1 MRWLIFLRKIDGI
14 LLGVTILLVLFGIAT
29 LYSIA
34 INGETDDMLRVNK
47 QIAFALIG
55 IVLAIAVSIVDYRM
69 YGGFSNLFFV
79 VAVVLLVAVLFL
91 GTEIRGTRGWF
102 VLGGIQLQP
111 VEFVKIC
118 FVVWWSHFLVKRAHK
133 FNEWPTLIL
142 ATTAIAILIGLVL
155 LQPDL
160 GSALVL
166 VAAWIG
172 GLALTNM
179 SWKQWLAFGVLG
191 LLVLIIGW
199 NVALADYQKSRLS
212 TFLHPT
218 EDPLGEGY
226 NVTQSIIA
234 IGSGKFFGRGL
245 GLGSQSQL
253 NFLPEQE
260 TDFIFAV
267 IAEELGFI
275 GASVVLA
282 LFALLFW
289 RMTVLMK
296 NARDDFAV
304 ILAFCVLI
312 VFFFQVV
319 VNVGMNLGLMPVTGI
334 PLPFL
339 SAGGSSLVSMM
350 ILVGLLQSIKVRE
363 KKMLGSP

>member
-1 MRWLIFLRKIDGI
+1 MNWLFLLRKIDGI

-34 INGETDDMLRVNK
+34 INAAAEDLLRVNK
-47 QIAFALIG
+47 QIAFALAG
-55 IVLAIAVSIVDYRM
+55 VSLAIAVSIVDYRM
-69 YGGFSNLFFV
+69 YGGFSNLFYLF
-79 VAVVLLVAVLFL
+79 AVLLLVGVLLF
-91 GTEIRGTRGWF
+91 GAEIRGTRGWF
-102 VLGGIQLQP
+102 VVAGVQLQP

-118 FVVWWSHFLVKRAHK
+118 FVVWWSHFLLKNAHK
-133 FNEWPTLIL
+133 FREWFTLL
-142 ATTAIAILIGLVL
+142 FAAGALGLLVGLIL

-160 GSALVL
+160 GSAMVL
-166 VAAWIG
+166 VAVWVA
-172 GLALTNM
+172 GLVLTNM
-179 SWKQWLAFGVLG
+179 SARQWIA
-191 LLVLIIGW
+191 LVLLGVFAFFIGW
-199 NVALADYQKSRLS
+199 NFVLADYQKSRLT

-226 NVTQSIIA
+226 NVTQSMIA
-234 IGSGKFFGRGL
+234 IGSGKLIGRGL

-267 IAEELGFI
+267 ISEELGFV
-275 GASVVLA
+275 GSGLVLI

-289 RMTVLMK
+289 RVTVLMK

-304 ILAFCVLI
+304 FLAFSILTVI
-312 VFFFQVV
+312 FFQVV
-319 VNVGMNLGLMPVTGI
+319 VNAGMNLGVMPVTGI

-350 ILVGLLQSIKVRE
+350 ILIGLLESIKLRE
-363 KKMLGSP
+363 KKTLGS